1 MESMQRMQLFLL
13 TAVACLT
20 FSMTPQA
27 LAQAAP
33 KSSSKATALSK
44 SLHDVY
50 LYWRKAMVAKDYN
63 AWKKITAGHRKIAIQ
78 NRIVSEKGKFP
89 ADIFKVPS
97 APPSLD
103 GLKLIR
109 ARSKG
114 ATAKLVYFGKVN
126 FGIGGEPSDNLFVL
140 SFVHD
145 GPGWK
150 YDTAE
155 FVNLGGLKDVRAQ
168 LKAGKLSYVDGEA
181 FLPSGVKPR
190 TPIVVR
196 QPKYIAKVYTFCPGR
211 EVRVTM
217 NKVSSHR
224 FQDTQQSEVVI
235 GGARDGINEIRYTI
249 KNLPGYK
256 GDDPM
261 TIRIYIFSQINGVKP
276 VKVFEYQTVK
286 GEKPKLSSK
295 EMFRIDPADGEKVLG
310 R

>member
-1 MESMQRMQLFLL
+1 
-13 TAVACLT
+13 
-20 FSMTPQA
+20 
-27 LAQAAP
+27 
-33 KSSSKATALSK
+33 
-44 SLHDVY
+44 
-50 LYWRKAMVAKDYN
+50 MVAKNYN
-63 AWKKITAGHRKIAIQ
+63 TWKQITAGHRKIAIQ

-89 ADIFKVPS
+89 ADIFKIPS

-114 ATAKLVYFGKVN
+114 VTAKLVYFGKVD
-126 FGIGGEPSDNLFVL
+126 FGIGGEPSENLLVL

-150 YDTAE
+150 YDSAE
-155 FVNLGGLKDVRAQ
+155 FVNLGGLKDVRSQ
-168 LKAGKLSYVDGEA
+168 LQAGKLDYVDGQA

-196 QPKYIAKVYTFCPGR
+196 QPKYIAKVYTYCPGR
-211 EVRVTM
+211 EVRVTV

-224 FQDTQQSEVVI
+224 FQDTQQSEIVI
-235 GGARDGINEIRYTI
+235 GGARDGVNEIRYTI

-261 TIRIYIFSQINGVKP
+261 TLRVYIFSQINGVKP
-276 VKVFEYQTVK
+276 VKVFEYQTIK
-286 GEKPKLSSK
+286 GEKPKLTAKGVFS
-295 EMFRIDPADGEKVLG
+295 IDAAAGKKVLG